1 MNVKRSSIWRW
12 ALVAGLLVGAVVGCE
27 STDWALRAKTD
38 DGQPLS
44 TSSGPGLVASDRPKI
59 ADVPMP
65 VGFVAVASRSNSYV
79 PPTGPRVVTHVYQ
92 GLSTVADA
100 TRFYRQLVPTHGW
113 QFVRERADGSIATMV
128 YVKGSEELM
137 IQISHPRVL
146 DVVITIRDR
155 NAGGGAAVKP

>member
-1 MNVKRSSIWRW
+1 MLLL
-12 ALVAGLLVGAVVGCE
+12 LVAVAAGCE
-27 STDWALRAKTD
+27 STQWSLRQQTD

-44 TSSGPGLVASDRPKI
+44 ASSAAGLVASDRPKI

-79 PPTGPRVVTHVYQ
+79 PPTGARAVTHVYQ
-92 GLSTVADA
+92 GLATVADA
-100 TRFYRQLVPTHGW
+100 TSFYRQLVPTQGW

-128 YVKGSEELM
+128 YVKGPEELM

-155 NAGGGAAVKP
+155 NASGGAAVKP

>member
-1 MNVKRSSIWRW
+1 MNLERTAIWRS
-12 ALVAGLLVGAVVGCE
+12 LGVLGLLLLAALGCE
-27 STDWALRAKTD
+27 TGNWPLRQQTD

-44 TSSGPGLVASDRPKI
+44 TSSAPGLVASDRPKI

-65 VGFVAVASRSNSYV
+65 VGFVAVPSRSNSYV
-79 PPTGPRVVTHVYQ
+79 PPAGARAVTHVYQ
-92 GLSTVADA
+92 GLATVADT
-100 TRFYRQLVPTHGW
+100 TRFYRQHVPAMGW

-155 NAGGGAAVKP
+155 NTSGGAAVKP